1 MRKWRNKKQRHKKSP
16 DSFYCQIRI
25 RLQPTIQNS
34 FSERLQYKTL
44 TPRQV
49 FCKKV
54 IPKSFAK
61 FTGKHLWQSL
71 FISRDFIKN
80 YSSSGVFLQNLQI
93 FSGHLSCRT
102 SENGCFLRGFF
113 LEVFQNFQTHF
124 KSINQKMLL
133 VYIVHTTILKV
144 SSHKQFN

>member
-1 MRKWRNKKQRHKKSP
+1 MRKWRNKKQRNKKSP
-16 DSFYCQIRI
+16 DNFYCQIRI
-25 RLQPTIQNS
+25 RLQPTIQKS

-49 FCKKV
+49 FCKKCV
-54 IPKSFAK
+54 PKSFAK

-71 FISRDFIKN
+71 FISRDLIKN

-102 SENGCFLRGFF
+102 SENGCFCVDFFQKCFKIFKKILRASLKKCFWCI
-113 LEVFQNFQTHF
+113 L
-124 KSINQKMLL
+124 SIL
-133 VYIVHTTILKV
+133 
-144 SSHKQFN
+144 QF